1 MFDLYLSLDFI
12 PQKCLS
18 THCLGSFQER
28 GWGHLEPV
36 PSALAE
42 PERGLSVWAR
52 WETGPCRFL
61 SALSLV
67 GETSALLQRRHP
79 SAKATVKRGW
89 KSIGAGGQ
97 GFLGVGYNPR
107 DTNQC
112 YGAGIMGLEH
122 SPGLSL
128 GSPEPV
134 SSLQGN
140 A

>member
-1 MFDLYLSLDFI
+1 MKAREVLIYSIGSTQVRVLFDLDLSLDFS

-28 GWGHLEPV
+28 GWGHFEPV

-42 PERGLSVWAR
+42 PERGPVWAR
-52 WETGPCRFL
+52 AETGPCWFL

-79 SAKATVKRGW
+79 CAKATVKRGW

-97 GFLGVGYNPR
+97 GFLGVGK
-107 DTNQC
+107 Q
-112 YGAGIMGLEH
+112 
-122 SPGLSL
+122 
-128 GSPEPV
+128 
-134 SSLQGN
+134 
-140 A
+140 